1 MSKRSDTVLNLSYA
15 SWSQQS
21 TDKKSRPPSKLQILP
36 ISEVHSLG
44 PQIIDVEQFEHIMA
58 SVHSVYL

>member
-21 TDKKSRPPSKLQILP
+21 TDKKSRAPSKLQILSV
-36 ISEVHSLG
+36 SEVHSLG

>member
-21 TDKKSRPPSKLQILP
+21 TDKKLRASSKLQILSV
-36 ISEVHSLG
+36 SEVHSLG
-44 PQIIDVEQFEHIMA
+44 AQIIDVEQFERIMA